1 MNACLEYKMK
11 FNRDK
16 FDNTPLTY
24 ALNRKSQKAIESL
37 LAHATDDNNT
47 EIIYTISQKEIC

>member
-1 MNACLEYKMK
+1 MK